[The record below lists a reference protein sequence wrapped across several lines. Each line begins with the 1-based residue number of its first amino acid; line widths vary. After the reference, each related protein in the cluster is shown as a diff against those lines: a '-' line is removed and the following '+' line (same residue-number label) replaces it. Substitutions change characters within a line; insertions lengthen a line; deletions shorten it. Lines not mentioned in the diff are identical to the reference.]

1 MAFGELA
8 DDLVQLVVDVLP
20 EHALLPLSLAS
31 RSLRRHALNT
41 WRFRALLMSTPQ
53 YGTREN
59 YRRDL
64 RRYAAT
70 PSGSL
75 DPEIAF
81 RFVHNYV
88 AMRPHALVNGR
99 VQRHNKTIDFDRV
112 RRWTR
117 LETAM
122 KLAYDEFHRMRKS
135 LSDVDVPSLDTR
147 NVPNTS
153 NTSNTSN
160 TTTADTAKTKAKQI
174 KQLLA
179 FVHTS
184 LDVEFFRPTDVTFAS
199 ILDLM
204 LQSNG
209 CVSWLDKRNYF
220 HCIEF
225 VNTERGTMRH

>member
-1 MAFGELA
+1 MTFGDLA

-20 EHALLPLSLAS
+20 EHALLPFSLAS
-31 RSLRRHALNT
+31 RSLRHHALNT
-41 WRFRALLMSTPQ
+41 WRFRALLMCTPQ

-64 RRYAAT
+64 RRYATT

-88 AMRPHALVNGR
+88 AMRPHALIDGC
-99 VQRHNKTIDFDRV
+99 VQRHHKTIDFDRV
-112 RRWTR
+112 FRWTR

-122 KLAYDEFHRMRKS
+122 QLAYDEYYRMLGS
-135 LSDVDVPSLDTR
+135 LSDFDVPSLDTR

-153 NTSNTSN
+153 NT
-160 TTTADTAKTKAKQI
+160 TTTDTTDTAATAKTKAKQI

-184 LDVEFFRPTDVTFAS
+184 LDVEFFRPTNVTFAS
-199 ILDLM
+199 MLDLM
-204 LQSNG
+204 LQGSWS
-209 CVSWLDKRNYF
+209 VPWLDKRNYF
-220 HCIEF
+220 QCIEF